1 MSSRTL
7 TVEQILTI
15 LRETPQRIPALTAD
29 LTPAQLH
36 AAPAQGEWSANDV
49 LAHLRACADVWGN
62 CMATIIAEDAPAY
75 PAVSPRTYIKET
87 DYPEQQFQP
96 SLRAFTT
103 QRAELVRVLERLGP
117 EGWTRAATVS
127 VPGGKVYEYSV
138 HYYARRL
145 ALHEQGHLKQFEQ
158 IVHTVHG

>member
-1 MSSRTL
+1 MSSRSL
-7 TVEQILTI
+7 TAEQILTI
-15 LRETPQRIPALTAD
+15 LRETPQRIAALTAD

-75 PAVSPRTYIKET
+75 AAVSPRTTIKET
-87 DYPEQQFQP
+87 DYTEQQFQL
-96 SLRAFTT
+96 SLHAFTM
-103 QRAELVRVLERLGP
+103 QRAELLRVLEGLAA
-117 EGWTRAATVS
+117 EDWSRAATVTAPAGR
-127 VPGGKVYEYSV
+127 VFAYSV

-145 ALHEQGHLKQFEQ
+145 ARHERGHLKQFEQ